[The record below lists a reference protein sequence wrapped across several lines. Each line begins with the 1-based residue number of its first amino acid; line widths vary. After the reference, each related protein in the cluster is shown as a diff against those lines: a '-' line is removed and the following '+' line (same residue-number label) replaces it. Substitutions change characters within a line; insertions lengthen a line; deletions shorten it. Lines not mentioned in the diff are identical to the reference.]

1 MMWVHNRNQ
10 AKVWSFWPN
19 VSKKPGTIMGRQFKS
34 DLQLHFF
41 HLLAVLLATP
51 TFSATALSSTHLL
64 TVYLHTK

>member
-1 MMWVHNRNQ
+1 
-10 AKVWSFWPN
+10 
-19 VSKKPGTIMGRQFKS
+19 MGRQFKS